1 MTHRVCAVMTEQLPE
16 ALSAKKSAQLLRE
29 LASHMSIERP
39 CIVLDCCNVR
49 QMDRPFLNL
58 LLGCLEEAMK
68 RNGDVKLAAVSSHA
82 KLALKQNG
90 AHRLFEVFD
99 TNTEAV
105 RSFQR
110 RASVA
115 ISGTFVPANSS
126 RALADTA

>member
-1 MTHRVCAVMTEQLPE
+1 VPFETESGTSSGVGREYDTSSVCCDDRAV
-16 ALSAKKSAQLLRE
+16 AG
-29 LASHMSIERP
+29 SIERA

>member
-68 RNGDVKLAAVSSHA
+68 RNGDVKLAAVPSHA
-82 KLALKQNG
+82 KLVLRSNG

-99 TNTEAV
+99 TNAEAV

-110 RASVA
+110 HTPIETSETFFAAS
-115 ISGTFVPANSS
+115 
-126 RALADTA
+126 